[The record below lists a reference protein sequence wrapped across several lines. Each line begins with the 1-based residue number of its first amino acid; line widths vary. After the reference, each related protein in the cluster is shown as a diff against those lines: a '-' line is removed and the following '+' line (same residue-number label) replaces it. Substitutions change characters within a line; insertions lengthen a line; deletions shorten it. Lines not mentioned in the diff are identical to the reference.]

1 MADKI
6 TKEMGFAEV
15 LEKHPQTAEIMM
27 KHGLHCLGCA
37 AAHFET
43 IEQGCSAHGM
53 EEEDI
58 EKMLKEMNKAVKD

>member
-1 MADKI
+1 MSGKI

-15 LEKHPQTAEIMM
+15 LQKYPETAEIMM
-27 KHGLHCLGCA
+27 KNGLHCLGCA

-53 EEEDI
+53 KEEDI